1 MLRLTVAFASLVT
14 LSACATM
21 EPEPCT
27 SEWVEWKTERVLT
40 SFARSNYSEIR
51 RLQKFS
57 ETLEDG
63 NVGPLTALKIPA
75 MLEDFK
81 ELANSF
87 ESRVLPELNSAV
99 AQCATPQA
107 FIPAFTGFLRKEG
120 VGEDVLEWVELL
132 GAFVIETEA

>member
-1 MLRLTVAFASLVT
+1 MLRLTVAFASLAA
-14 LSACATM
+14 LGACATM

-27 SEWVEWKTERVLT
+27 SEWVEWKTDRVLT

-51 RLQKFS
+51 RFKNFS
-57 ETLEDG
+57 EKLEEG

-75 MLEDFK
+75 MIEDFK
-81 ELANSF
+81 ELATSF
-87 ESRVLPELNSAV
+87 ERRVLPELNSAI
-99 AQCATPQA
+99 AQCSAPEE

-132 GAFVIETEA
+132 GAFVVETET

>member
-1 MLRLTVAFASLVT
+1 MFKLTVSLASLIA

-27 SEWVEWKTERVLT
+27 SEWVEWKTDRVLT

-63 NVGPLTALKIPA
+63 NIGPLTALRIPA
-75 MLEDFK
+75 MLDDFK
-81 ELANSF
+81 DLASSF

-99 AQCATPQA
+99 AQCSDPQL
-107 FIPAFTGFLRKEG
+107 FIPAFTGFLRKES

-132 GAFVIETEA
+132 GAFVVETKT